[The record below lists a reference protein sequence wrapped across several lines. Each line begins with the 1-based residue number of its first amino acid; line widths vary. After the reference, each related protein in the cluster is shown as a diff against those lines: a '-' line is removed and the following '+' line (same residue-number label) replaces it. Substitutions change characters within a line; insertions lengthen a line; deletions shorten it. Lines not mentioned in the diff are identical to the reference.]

1 MSHPPFNETPEAN
14 KARKTRN
21 WMLAG
26 VLIAFVILM
35 FVVTIVRMGGHVL
48 G

>member
-1 MSHPPFNETPEAN
+1 VSHPPFKEGPEAT
-14 KARKTRN
+14 KARKLRN

-26 VLIAFVILM
+26 VLFAFVILM